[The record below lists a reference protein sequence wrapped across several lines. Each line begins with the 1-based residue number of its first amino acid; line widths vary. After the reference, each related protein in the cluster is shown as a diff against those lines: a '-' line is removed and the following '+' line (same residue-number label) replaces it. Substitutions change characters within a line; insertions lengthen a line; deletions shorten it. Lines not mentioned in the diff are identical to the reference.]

1 METKSSVGR
10 VALRVEEITAI
21 KRGVNEEY
29 RDRHSLT
36 GVEAFELAKM
46 VSTWQYYGPDP
57 KKAEQ
62 VGSYSGS
69 VRVEGIDVAVKLMKK
84 YYTGYLDSW
93 YRYSVTV
100 STDEFTGTD
109 RGYNVR
115 PMIRELY
122 EQLDAE
128 HNALLKEL
136 RRSAEPDTD
145 NNAVKYARTIKG
157 YLNSDNKE

>member
-1 METKSSVGR
+1 METKSIGR
-10 VALRVEEITAI
+10 VALRGDEINEM

-29 RDRHSLT
+29 RRKHSLT

-62 VGSYSGS
+62 VGSYSGN
-69 VRVEGIDVAVKLMKK
+69 VCVEGIDVAVKLMKERCV
-84 YYTGYLDSW
+84 GEFGGIEHM
-93 YRYSVTV
+93 YSVTV

-136 RRSAEPDTD
+136 RRGIEPDTD

-157 YLNSDNKE
+157 YLKSDN